1 MRAYRMGFAKSMDSE
16 IEWQRKDE
24 ELGLDVTKG
33 SFDSDAI
40 MYAAAITAHGK
51 TWCFYNGNDFGRDGF
66 ALAELIS
73 R

>member
-1 MRAYRMGFAKSMDSE
+1 
-16 IEWQRKDE
+16 
-24 ELGLDVTKG
+24 
-33 SFDSDAI
+33 